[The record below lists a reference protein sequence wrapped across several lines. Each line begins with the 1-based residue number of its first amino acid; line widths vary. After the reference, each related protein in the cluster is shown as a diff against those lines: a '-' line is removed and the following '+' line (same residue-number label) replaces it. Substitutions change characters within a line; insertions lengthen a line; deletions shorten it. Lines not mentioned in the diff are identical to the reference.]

1 MAGRSVSYAWALLS
15 EVSAVPES
23 QLSWQAH
30 RGLEYA
36 RQLAEDARLRAR
48 QNVLR
53 EDPFPPL
60 TIADLAQGRGVSAAE
75 ARQQIRQARRE
86 LFGTISNSA
95 VYKRR
100 ARARQQPRQP
110 RRCAQPGCENELS
123 APTHASR
130 RYCDEHRT
138 AAARIRRHRQK
149 RGDR

>member
-1 MAGRSVSYAWALLS
+1 MASRRVSYAWALLS
-15 EVSAVPES
+15 EVSALLES
-23 QLSWQAH
+23 QLSWPAH

-75 ARQQIRQARRE
+75 VRQQIRQARRE
-86 LFGTISNSA
+86 LFGTISLGA

-100 ARARQQPRQP
+100 QRARQQRVALS
-110 RRCAQPGCENELS
+110 RLCGPG
-123 APTHASR
+123 
-130 RYCDEHRT
+130 
-138 AAARIRRHRQK
+138 ARH
-149 RGDR
+149 